1 MEEIMLSQDE
11 FDVWKREI
19 KHQFHIKNYHA
30 FPLLFT
36 DEANV
41 SSTGNW
47 SFDDML
53 ILNNQRMRKAEQDRA
68 EMMDQIKKAQDTID
82 TSSQKII
89 NLEHTVNSLNNT
101 VNSLNEQVGC
111 LVNMLKRRYESCGEI
126 SGQVENEPRGGGN
139 TRIRLNVEE
148 ENATQGVPVPNVD
161 PVVEV
166 CKPFCYNRISIKTI
180 YMNSFYFNSF

>member
-1 MEEIMLSQDE
+1 MEESMLSQDE

-68 EMMDQIKKAQDTID
+68 EMLDQIKKAQNTID

-126 SGQVENEPRGGGN
+126 RAKLKMSQEVVTHESGLILKKKMRRKVYQYRMWIQWSRYVN
-139 TRIRLNVEE
+139 LFV
-148 ENATQGVPVPNVD
+148 
-161 PVVEV
+161 
-166 CKPFCYNRISIKTI
+166 TI
-180 YMNSFYFNSF
+180 GFQSKRFI